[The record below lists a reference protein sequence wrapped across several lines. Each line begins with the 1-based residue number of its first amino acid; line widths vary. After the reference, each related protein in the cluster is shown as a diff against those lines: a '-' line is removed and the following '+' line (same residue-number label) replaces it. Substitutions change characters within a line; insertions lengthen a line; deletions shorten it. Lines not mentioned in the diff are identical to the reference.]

1 MRRASAMPVPGVLPP
16 TRPRRAGSS
25 SSSTP
30 KHPGSR
36 AILPPLGTTRKSL
49 GDREPFS
56 NGSSGPTPNGIPVN
70 HTVLSHS
77 FFLILIYNPSSKLP
91 ICLLSI
97 VIVPRISHLC
107 FSTLHPHS
115 CACTLS
121 PTHGFL
127 SSPGFTGPHPHMT
140 RHRARL
146 LPHTGSRP
154 LHQAHAP
161 SSRRDHPRLITAR
174 SLTTSSTSPPFR
186 PGPAPAP

>member
-1 MRRASAMPVPGVLPP
+1 MPVPGVLPP

-127 SSPGFTGPHPHMT
+127 SSPGFTGPHAHMT
-140 RHRARL
+140 RRHRARL
-146 LPHTGSRP
+146 LPLSGSRP

-161 SSRRDHPRLITAR
+161 CSRRDHPRLITAH
-174 SLTTSSTSPPFR
+174 SLTTSFTSPPFR
-186 PGPAPAP
+186 PGLAPAP

>member
-1 MRRASAMPVPGVLPP
+1 MPVPGVLPP

-30 KHPGSR
+30 KHPGTR

-49 GDREPFS
+49 GDQKPFS
-56 NGSSGPTPNGIPVN
+56 NGSPGPTPNGNPVN

-77 FFLILIYNPSSKLP
+77 FFLILIYNPSLKLP
-91 ICLLSI
+91 FSLLSI
-97 VIVPRISHLC
+97 VHCALHFAPLFSHPA
-107 FSTLHPHS
+107 FTLMFMHP
-115 CACTLS
+115 S

-127 SSPGFTGPHPHMT
+127 SSPGFTGPHAHMT

>member
-1 MRRASAMPVPGVLPP
+1 MPVPGVLPP
-16 TRPRRAGSS
+16 TRPRRASRP

-30 KHPGSR
+30 KHPGTR
-36 AILPPLGTTRKSL
+36 AILATTRNNSKSL
-49 GDREPFS
+49 GDRKSFS
-56 NGSSGPTPNGIPVN
+56 NGSPGPTPNGTPVK

-77 FFLILIYNPSSKLP
+77 FFLSLIYNPSLKLP
-91 ICLLSI
+91 ISSWSI
-97 VIVPRISHLC
+97 IHLRCISHLC
-107 FSTLHPHS
+107 FSTLHSHS
-115 CACTLS
+115 CSCTLS

-127 SSPGFTGPHPHMT
+127 SSPGFTGPHAHMT

>member
-30 KHPGSR
+30 KHPGTR

-91 ICLLSI
+91 FSSLSI
-97 VIVPRISHLC
+97 VHCALHFAPLFFHPA
-107 FSTLHPHS
+107 FTLMCMHPFTHPW
-115 CACTLS
+115 LS
-121 PTHGFL
+121 LFARL
-127 SSPGFTGPHPHMT
+127 
-140 RHRARL
+140 HRAARAHDPASGPL
-146 LPHTGSRP
+146 APTYRVTSPSPGSRP
-154 LHQAHAP
+154 VIAP
-161 SSRRDHPRLITAR
+161 
-174 SLTTSSTSPPFR
+174 
-186 PGPAPAP
+186 